1 MREKL
6 ESRCGRHC
14 LKLGDDGGSCNAIV
28 YNRESKVSFYK
39 IAKLPLN
46 HNFTTSQ
53 ISLFWGQTRITKKIW
68 IKVCFMGEG
77 RLVAGSPTVDTGLRV
92 AWSRF
97 SNIEQAIT
105 FKIII
110 FSPNKTGFVGAK
122 WQKIN
127 LPSSTYTNLGFKFS
141 AWFAVDRKTQ
151 NEMFTFFDL
160 FHRFWM
166 TPFKNNIIFT

>member
-6 ESRCGRHC
+6 QSRCGRHC

-39 IAKLPLN
+39 NAKLPLN

-53 ISLFWGQTRITKKIW
+53 ISLFWGQTRITKKTW

-97 SNIEQAIT
+97 SNVEQAIT
-105 FKIII
+105 FKITIL
-110 FSPNKTGFVGAK
+110 SPNKTGFVGAK
-122 WQKIN
+122 WQKNQSSQLN
-127 LPSSTYTNLGFKFS
+127 LHQPRVQIQCLVCCGQEDAKWNVHLL
-141 AWFAVDRKTQ
+141 WFISQVLD
-151 NEMFTFFDL
+151 DSL
-160 FHRFWM
+160 
-166 TPFKNNIIFT
+166 